1 MTDVSP
7 KLIESLLANARK
19 RGRVIFALD
28 ATFSRQ
34 SAWDAAAQLTDSMF
48 RAAAGLETQLVY
60 YRGISE
66 CTASRWMRD
75 ARSLTTAMS
84 SIVCRAGETQIYRVL
99 YHAKCEHEKQPVNAL
114 IFIGDSC
121 EEARIDLIERAGA
134 LSFPCFFFQEG
145 NDPAVA
151 ALFQQ
156 LAHITHG
163 AHAAFD
169 SSAPQKLA
177 DLLRAVAAFASGGLE
192 ALENQQSS
200 AAKLLLSQIKP

>member
-1 MTDVSP
+1 MTNVSP
-7 KLIESLLANARK
+7 KLIENLLAHARK

-34 SAWDAAAQLTDSMF
+34 STWDQAAQLTDSMF
-48 RAAAGLETQLVY
+48 SAAAGLETQLVY
-60 YRGISE
+60 YRGINE

-75 ARSLTTAMS
+75 ARALSAAMS

-99 YHAKCEHEKQPVNAL
+99 YHAKCEHEKQPIDVL
-114 IFIGDSC
+114 IFVGDQS

-145 NDPAVA
+145 NDPAVT
-151 ALFQQ
+151 ALFQE

-163 AHAAFD
+163 AYAAFD
-169 SSAPQKLA
+169 PNAPQKLA
-177 DLLRAVAAFASGGLE
+177 DLLRAVAAYATGGVE
-192 ALENQQSS
+192 ALEHQQSG
-200 AAKLLLSQIKP
+200 AAKLLLRQIKS